1 MSEDEKLLIWLT
13 FIPLIVVGLAFIVG
27 SIFGIGI

>member
-1 MSEDEKLLIWLT
+1 MTEDEKLLIWLT
-13 FIPLIVVGLAFIVG
+13 FIPLIVVGLAFIIG